1 MALQIATTP
10 SNEDYK
16 TKALKRALATEV
28 SQAFLA

>member
-1 MALQIATTP
+1 MQGVSTP

-16 TKALKRALATEV
+16 TKALKRALVTEV